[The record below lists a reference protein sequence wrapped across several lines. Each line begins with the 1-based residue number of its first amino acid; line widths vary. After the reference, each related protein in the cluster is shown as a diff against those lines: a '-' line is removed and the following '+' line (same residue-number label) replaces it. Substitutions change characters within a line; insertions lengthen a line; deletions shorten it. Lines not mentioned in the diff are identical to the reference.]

1 MKRLIRPTPVTR
13 IVGLM
18 SSSFLLSSPPR
29 SGASGRPSL
38 TTVVPSGPRLSR
50 FTLVPRSV
58 RHSLRSLGALLL
70 SSVVG
75 TERRPLSS
83 FAPEGYGSERVDR
96 REDRDKLANLSLNH
110 LLSVRLVCYSLRSSF
125 GPFLASTSGP
135 LVLRFLSLSS
145 PYVFRFHSSS
155 LLIHLQ
161 S

>member
-1 MKRLIRPTPVTR
+1 MSWVNSVHRQFLPHGPSVLPF
-13 IVGLM
+13 VGL
-18 SSSFLLSSPPR
+18 S
-29 SGASGRPSL
+29 SL
-38 TTVVPSGPRLSR
+38 TL
-50 FTLVPRSV
+50 F
-58 RHSLRSLGALLL
+58 ALLL

-135 LVLRFLSLSS
+135 LVLRFLSLGSL
-145 PYVFRFHSSS
+145 PPALAVRFH
-155 LLIHLQ
+155 LTTAPRGMTEERGNEPRERVM
-161 S
+161 